1 MQETFGL
8 VVLEA
13 AGSGLP
19 IVLRDLEVYKKIF
32 NSCYLS
38 GTSIQD
44 FMLIFRKLKND
55 INFYKEYESKSYKLF
70 DMYNEEKAFREL
82 KKIYEEGV
90 NSKK

>member
-1 MQETFGL
+1 
-8 VVLEA
+8 
-13 AGSGLP
+13 
-19 IVLRDLEVYKKIF
+19 
-32 NSCYLS
+32 
-38 GTSIQD
+38 
-44 FMLIFRKLKND
+44 MLIFRKLKND